1 VRGLD
6 ASGEQKTEVGPTQQI
21 DLGTI
26 KTDAQP
32 AAQTR
37 VRVLVDM
44 ARAEAHE
51 MMGERKQ
58 ALAFAERH
66 LVVGRYRASHEIA

>member
-1 VRGLD
+1 VAARKGTRKLRP
-6 ASGEQKTEVGPTQQI
+6 ALPNPI
-21 DLGTI
+21 DLEAI
-26 KTDAQP
+26 RVSVQR
-32 AAQTR
+32 AAESHASL
-37 VRVLVDM
+37 LVDM

-66 LVVGRYRASHEIA
+66 L